1 MAMTFDLQVLGDPAI
16 LSELV
21 FQGLVRGAMYA
32 LMGIGLSLIFG
43 ILGIVNFAHGEL
55 FMLGTYV
62 MYFVAAALGLP
73 FIAGVAAA
81 GLALFVVGVAIERG
95 LVEPLRRRAGRDW
108 LLDSFVLT
116 IGLMVILQN
125 LALIG
130 FGSER
135 RGVTTLIAGS
145 ITWGQVTITYERLVI
160 LALAVVVVGLL
171 AAYVKF
177 TRTGK
182 AIRATAQH
190 PEAAQTLGID
200 INRIYTIAFGIG
212 AALAGMAGALLI
224 SIFPAFPTVGAQP
237 VLKSFAVVI
246 LGGLGN
252 IPGAIAAGFLLGI
265 VEAYAIFFMSAGWQS
280 VITPIIIILVLILRP
295 QGLFSAQGERP

>member
-1 MAMTFDLQVLGDPAI
+1 MDLSLLLEPAV

-43 ILGIVNFAHGEL
+43 ILGIVNFAHGEF
-55 FMLGTYV
+55 FMLGTYA
-62 MYFVAAALGLP
+62 MYFVAVALGLP

-81 GLALFVVGVAIERG
+81 AFVLFLVGVIIERG

-116 IGLMVILQN
+116 IGLMVMLQN

-130 FGSER
+130 FGSQR
-135 RGVTTLIAGS
+135 RGTTSLLPGS
-145 ITWGQVTITYERLVI
+145 FAIGDVIITYERLAI
-160 LALAVVVVGLL
+160 LLLAVVIVGLL

-200 INRIYTIAFGIG
+200 IGRIYTIAFGIG
-212 AALAGMAGALLI
+212 AALAGASGALLI
-224 SIFPAFPTVGAQP
+224 SIFPAFPTIGYQP

-265 VEAYAIFFMSAGWQS
+265 IEASAIFFMSAGWQS
-280 VITPIIIILVLILRP
+280 VITPLIVILILILRP
-295 QGLFSAQGERP
+295 QGLFTAQGERP

>member
-1 MAMTFDLQVLGDPAI
+1 MDLSMLLEPAI
-16 LSELV
+16 LSELL

-43 ILGIVNFAHGEL
+43 ILGIVNFSHGEF
-55 FMLGTYV
+55 FMLGTYA
-62 MYFVAAALGLP
+62 MYFVAVMLGLP
-73 FIAGVAAA
+73 FLLGVAAA
-81 GLALFVVGVAIERG
+81 AAMLFLVGVVIERG

-125 LALIG
+125 LALLG
-130 FGSER
+130 FGSTR
-135 RGVTTLIAGS
+135 RGITTLIPGS
-145 ITWGQVTITYERLVI
+145 LTIGTVVITYERLAI
-160 LALAVVVVGLL
+160 LALAIVIVGLL
-171 AAYVKF
+171 AAYVKY
-177 TRTGK
+177 TDTGK

-190 PEAAQTLGID
+190 PEAAQTLGIS
-200 INRIYTIAFGIG
+200 INRIYTLAFGIG
-212 AALAGMAGALLI
+212 AGLAGAAGALLI
-224 SIFPAFPTVGAQP
+224 SIFPAFPTVGYQP

-265 VEAYAIFFMSAGWQS
+265 IEAYAIFFMSAGWQA
-280 VITPIIIILVLILRP
+280 VLTPLIIILVLIFRP
-295 QGLFSAQGERP
+295 QGLFTAQGERP

>member
-1 MAMTFDLQVLGDPAI
+1 MDVSLLADPAI
-16 LSELV
+16 LSELI

-43 ILGIVNFAHGEL
+43 ILGVVNFAHGEF

-73 FIAGVAAA
+73 FVAGVAAA
-81 GLALFVVGVAIERG
+81 AIVLFVVGVLVERA
-95 LVEPLRRRAGRDW
+95 LLEPLRRRAGRDW

-125 LALIG
+125 LALLG
-130 FGSER
+130 FGSRR
-135 RGVTTLIAGS
+135 RGVTSLVDGS
-145 ITWGQVTITYERLVI
+145 MVVGDVTITYERLAI
-160 LALAVVVVGLL
+160 LALAVVMVGLL
-171 AAYVKF
+171 AAYIKF
-177 TRTGK
+177 SATGK

-200 INRIYTIAFGIG
+200 INRIYTVAFGIG
-212 AALAGMAGALLI
+212 AALAGAAGALLI
-224 SIFPAFPTVGAQP
+224 SIFPAFPTVGYQP

-246 LGGLGN
+246 LGGLGS
-252 IPGAIAAGFLLGI
+252 IPGAIAGGFVLGI

-280 VITPIIIILVLILRP
+280 VLTPLIIILVLVFRP
-295 QGLFSAQGERP
+295 QGLFTAQGERP

>member
-1 MAMTFDLQVLGDPAI
+1 MDFSLLTDPAI

-43 ILGIVNFAHGEL
+43 ILGVVNFAHGEF

-62 MYFVAAALGLP
+62 MYFVSAALGLP
-73 FIAGVAAA
+73 FLAGVVAAA
-81 GLALFVVGVAIERG
+81 LALFVIGVLVERG
-95 LVEPLRRRAGRDW
+95 LLEPLRRRAGRDW

-116 IGLMVILQN
+116 IGLMVIVQN
-125 LALIG
+125 LALLG
-130 FGSER
+130 FGSRR
-135 RGVTTLIAGS
+135 RG
-145 ITWGQVTITYERLVI
+145 ITMMVEGNVVIGDVTITYERLAI
-160 LALAVVVVGLL
+160 LALAVVIVGLL
-171 AAYVKF
+171 AAYIRF
-177 TRTGK
+177 TATGK

-200 INRIYTIAFGIG
+200 IHRIYTVAFAIG
-212 AALAGMAGALLI
+212 AALAGAAGALLI
-224 SIFPAFPTVGAQP
+224 SIFPAFPTVGYQP

-252 IPGAIAAGFLLGI
+252 IPGAIAGGFVLGI

-280 VITPIIIILVLILRP
+280 VITPLIIILVLVFRP
-295 QGLFSAQGERP
+295 QGLFTAQGERP

>member
-1 MAMTFDLQVLGDPAI
+1 MLDLAILADPAV

-43 ILGIVNFAHGEL
+43 ILGVVNFAHGEF

-62 MYFVAAALGLP
+62 MYYVAAVLGLP
-73 FIAGVAAA
+73 FLAGVAAA
-81 GLALFVVGVAIERG
+81 AMALFAVGVLVERG
-95 LVEPLRRRAGRDW
+95 LIEPLRKRAGRDW

-125 LALIG
+125 LALLG
-130 FGSER
+130 FGSRR
-135 RGVTTLIAGS
+135 RGVTTMIDGS
-145 ITWGQVTITYERLVI
+145 LTFGDIVITYERLAI
-160 LALAVVVVGLL
+160 LALAVVIVGLL
-171 AAYVKF
+171 AAYIKL
-177 TRTGK
+177 TDTGK

-200 INRIYTIAFGIG
+200 INRIYTVAFGIG
-212 AALAGMAGALLI
+212 AALAGAAGALLI
-224 SIFPAFPTVGAQP
+224 SIFPAFPTVGYQP

-252 IPGAIAAGFLLGI
+252 VPGAIAGGFLLGI

-280 VITPIIIILVLILRP
+280 VITPLIIILVLIFRP
-295 QGLFSAQGERP
+295 QGLFTAQGERP

>member
-1 MAMTFDLQVLGDPAI
+1 MDLSLLADPAI

-43 ILGIVNFAHGEL
+43 ILGVVNFAHGEF
-55 FMLGTYV
+55 FMLGTYA
-62 MYFVAAALGLP
+62 MYFVSAALGLP
-73 FIAGVAAA
+73 FLAGIAAA
-81 GLALFVVGVAIERG
+81 AIALFVIG
-95 LVEPLRRRAGRDW
+95 LVLERALLEPLRRRAGRDW

-125 LALIG
+125 LALLG
-130 FGSER
+130 FGSRR
-135 RGVTTLIAGS
+135 RGVTTLVEGS
-145 ITWGQVTITYERLVI
+145 FEIGNVTITYERLAI
-160 LALAVVVVGLL
+160 LALAVVIVGLL
-171 AAYVKF
+171 AAYIRF
-177 TRTGK
+177 TATGK

-200 INRIYTIAFGIG
+200 INRIYTVAFGIG
-212 AALAGMAGALLI
+212 AALAGTAGALLI
-224 SIFPAFPTVGAQP
+224 SIFPAFPTVGYQP

-246 LGGLGN
+246 LGGLGS
-252 IPGAIAAGFLLGI
+252 IPGAIAGGFVLGI

-280 VITPIIIILVLILRP
+280 VVTPLIIILVLVFRP
-295 QGLFSAQGERP
+295 QGLFTAQGERP

>member
-1 MAMTFDLQVLGDPAI
+1 MDLSLLADPAI

-43 ILGIVNFAHGEL
+43 ILGVVNFAHGEF
-55 FMLGTYV
+55 FMLGTYA
-62 MYFVAAALGLP
+62 MYFVSAALGLP
-73 FIAGVAAA
+73 FLAGIAAA
-81 GLALFVVGVAIERG
+81 AIALFVIGVVLERA
-95 LVEPLRRRAGRDW
+95 LLEPLRRRAGRDW

-125 LALIG
+125 LALLG
-130 FGSER
+130 FGSRR
-135 RGVTTLIAGS
+135 RGVTTLVEGS
-145 ITWGQVTITYERLVI
+145 FEIGNVTITYERLAI
-160 LALAVVVVGLL
+160 LALAVVIVGLL
-171 AAYVKF
+171 AAYIRF
-177 TRTGK
+177 TATGK

-200 INRIYTIAFGIG
+200 INRIYTVAFGIG
-212 AALAGMAGALLI
+212 AALAGTAGALLI
-224 SIFPAFPTVGAQP
+224 SIFPAFPTVGYQP

-246 LGGLGN
+246 LGGLGS
-252 IPGAIAAGFLLGI
+252 IPGAIAGGFVLGI

-280 VITPIIIILVLILRP
+280 VITPLIIILVLMFRP
-295 QGLFSAQGERP
+295 QGLFTAQGERP

>member
-1 MAMTFDLQVLGDPAI
+1 MDLSLLLEPAV

-43 ILGIVNFAHGEL
+43 ILGIVNFAHGEF
-55 FMLGTYV
+55 FMLGTYA

-81 GLALFVVGVAIERG
+81 AFVLFLVGVIIERG

-116 IGLMVILQN
+116 IGLMVMLQN

-130 FGSER
+130 FGSQR
-135 RGVTTLIAGS
+135 RGTTSLLPGS
-145 ITWGQVTITYERLVI
+145 FAIGDVIITYERLAI
-160 LALAVVVVGLL
+160 LLLAVVIVGLL

-200 INRIYTIAFGIG
+200 IGRIYTIAFGIG
-212 AALAGMAGALLI
+212 AALAGASGALLI
-224 SIFPAFPTVGAQP
+224 SIFPAFPTIGYQP

-265 VEAYAIFFMSAGWQS
+265 IEASAIFFMSAGWQS
-280 VITPIIIILVLILRP
+280 VITPLIVILILILRP
-295 QGLFSAQGERP
+295 QGLFTAQGERP

>member
-1 MAMTFDLQVLGDPAI
+1 MDPSLLADPAI
-16 LSELV
+16 LSELI

-43 ILGIVNFAHGEL
+43 ILGVVNFAHGEF
-55 FMLGTYV
+55 FMLGTYA
-62 MYFVAAALGLP
+62 MYYVSAVLGLP
-73 FIAGVAAA
+73 FLAGVAAA
-81 GLALFVVGVAIERG
+81 ALMLFVVGVLVERG
-95 LVEPLRRRAGRDW
+95 LIEPLRKRAGRDW

-125 LALIG
+125 LALLG
-130 FGSER
+130 FGSRR
-135 RGVTTLIAGS
+135 RGITTMLEGS
-145 ITWGQVTITYERLVI
+145 LTYGDVVITYERLAI
-160 LALAVVVVGLL
+160 LALAVVIVGLL
-171 AAYVKF
+171 AAYIKF
-177 TRTGK
+177 TDTGK

-212 AALAGMAGALLI
+212 AALAGAAGALLI
-224 SIFPAFPTVGAQP
+224 SIFPAFPTVGYQP

-252 IPGAIAAGFLLGI
+252 IPGAIAGGFVLGI

-280 VITPIIIILVLILRP
+280 VITPLLIVLVLIFRP
-295 QGLFSAQGERP
+295 QGLFTAQGERP

>member
-1 MAMTFDLQVLGDPAI
+1 MDLSLLADPAI
-16 LSELV
+16 LSELI

-43 ILGIVNFAHGEL
+43 ILGVVNFAHGEF

-73 FIAGVAAA
+73 FVAGVAAA
-81 GLALFVVGVAIERG
+81 AIVLFVVGVLVERA
-95 LVEPLRRRAGRDW
+95 LLEPLRRRAGRDW

-125 LALIG
+125 LALLG
-130 FGSER
+130 FGSRR
-135 RGVTTLIAGS
+135 RGVTSLVDGS
-145 ITWGQVTITYERLVI
+145 IVVGDVTITYERLAI
-160 LALAVVVVGLL
+160 LALAVVIVGLL
-171 AAYVKF
+171 AAYIKF
-177 TRTGK
+177 SATGK

-200 INRIYTIAFGIG
+200 INRIYTVAFGIG
-212 AALAGMAGALLI
+212 AALAGAAGALLI
-224 SIFPAFPTVGAQP
+224 SIFPAFPTVGYQP

-246 LGGLGN
+246 LGGLGS
-252 IPGAIAAGFLLGI
+252 IPGAIAGGFVLGI

-280 VITPIIIILVLILRP
+280 VLTPLIIILVLVFRP
-295 QGLFSAQGERP
+295 QGLFTAQGERP

>member
-1 MAMTFDLQVLGDPAI
+1 MALMVDLSILTDPAV
-16 LSELV
+16 LSELI
-21 FQGLVRGAMYA
+21 FQGLVRGAMYG

-55 FMLGTYV
+55 FMLGAYV

-73 FIAGVAAA
+73 FVVGVAAA
-81 GLALFVVGVAIERG
+81 GVALFIAGVLIERG

-125 LALIG
+125 LALIV

-135 RGVTTLIAGS
+135 RGVTTLIPGS
-145 ITWGQVTITYERLVI
+145 LDFGEITITYERLVI
-160 LALAVVVVGLL
+160 LALAIVVVGLL

-177 TRTGK
+177 TRIGK

-212 AALAGMAGALLI
+212 AALAGMAGAMLI

-265 VEAYAIFFMSAGWQS
+265 VEAYAFFFMSAGWQS
-280 VITPIIIILVLILRP
+280 VITPIIIVLVLIFRP
-295 QGLFSAQGERP
+295 QGLFTAQGERP

>member
-1 MAMTFDLQVLGDPAI
+1 MDFSLLTDPAI

-43 ILGIVNFAHGEL
+43 ILGVVNFAHGEF

-62 MYFVAAALGLP
+62 MYFVSAALGLP
-73 FIAGVAAA
+73 FLAGVVAAA
-81 GLALFVVGVAIERG
+81 LALFVIGVLVERG
-95 LVEPLRRRAGRDW
+95 LLEPLRRRAGRDW

-116 IGLMVILQN
+116 IGLMVIVQN
-125 LALIG
+125 LALLG
-130 FGSER
+130 FGSRR
-135 RGVTTLIAGS
+135 RG
-145 ITWGQVTITYERLVI
+145 ITMMVEGNVVIGDVTITYERLAI
-160 LALAVVVVGLL
+160 LALAVVIVGLL
-171 AAYVKF
+171 AAYIRF
-177 TRTGK
+177 TATGK

-200 INRIYTIAFGIG
+200 IHRIYTVAFAIG
-212 AALAGMAGALLI
+212 AALAGAAGALLI
-224 SIFPAFPTVGAQP
+224 SIFPAFPTVGYQP

-252 IPGAIAAGFLLGI
+252 IPGAIAGGFLLGI

-280 VITPIIIILVLILRP
+280 VLTPLIIILVLMFRP
-295 QGLFSAQGERP
+295 QGLFTAQGERP